1 MPNLKVTVKCVVPGC
16 FKSKDVAVPV
26 DAALLN
32 GWGLAKVPAQ
42 PSPMHIAPVRGVC
55 PEHIQGERV
64 QGRVDDT

>member
-16 FKSKDVAVPV
+16 FKSKEVAVPV

-42 PSPMHIAPVRGVC
+42 PSPMHELADVLRII
-55 PEHIQGERV
+55 H
-64 QGRVDDT
+64 